1 MSEISTSAQIGTGG
15 VIGSGG
21 VIGPVNPGEI
31 ISHSTRA
38 VTAQN
43 AATIFFMSPEDSI
56 PEDKCLTGKEVADS
70 LGSAPCVLSY
80 PWNTHDGSVGV
91 QKTTYMDPSVGIVQN
106 ELTILRTDWTI
117 SSAEA
122 LFDLYEAVDSNPL
135 LKISGCPLGL
145 GGNLRKQCRYRICS
159 YRGDP
164 EEEDN
169 RSYDI
174 TKSVGP
180 DSSGVIPYGL
190 NPLFL
195 QYDGQRV
202 TDLNIVL
209 QLQVRDMTSVT
220 RPVIYEYKDLVHF
233 YFQGTCDVPNR
244 NTQPGIRFGT
254 VGFKFENRWSGV
266 SSFTGFSFSNFFL
279 RTNTNIMI
287 PSSSGVSVNCQTQTS
302 ASTITGSYQLA
313 YTKLQSS
320 SAQLTEFSLAY
331 PTFWESGSETDS
343 FDCELQMQTC
353 SIILKDNKTGATKH
367 SCACT
372 LNSSNP
378 GPYVY
383 RLNVPFTLDLYTT
396 YTVNIDFV
404 IS

>member
-1 MSEISTSAQIGTGG
+1 M
-15 VIGSGG
+15 
-21 VIGPVNPGEI
+21 
-31 ISHSTRA
+31 
-38 VTAQN
+38 
-43 AATIFFMSPEDSI
+43 
-56 PEDKCLTGKEVADS
+56 
-70 LGSAPCVLSY
+70 
-80 PWNTHDGSVGV
+80 
-91 QKTTYMDPSVGIVQN
+91 
-106 ELTILRTDWTI
+106 
-117 SSAEA
+117 
-122 LFDLYEAVDSNPL
+122 
-135 LKISGCPLGL
+135 
-145 GGNLRKQCRYRICS
+145 RKQCRYRICS
-159 YRGDP
+159 YQGDP
-164 EEEDN
+164 EDEDN

-180 DSSGVIPYGL
+180 DSSGVITYGL

-195 QYDGQRV
+195 EYDGQRV

-209 QLQVRDMTSVT
+209 QLQVRDTT
-220 RPVIYEYKDLVHF
+220 TITQPVVYSYKDLMHF
-233 YFQGTCDVPNR
+233 YFQGSCNVPNR

-331 PTFWESGSETDS
+331 PIFWENNSETDS
-343 FDCELQMQTC
+343 FDCELQMQDC
-353 SIILKDNKTGATKH
+353 SIIFKDSKTGATKH

-396 YTVNIDFV
+396 YTVDIDF
-404 IS
+404 IIN